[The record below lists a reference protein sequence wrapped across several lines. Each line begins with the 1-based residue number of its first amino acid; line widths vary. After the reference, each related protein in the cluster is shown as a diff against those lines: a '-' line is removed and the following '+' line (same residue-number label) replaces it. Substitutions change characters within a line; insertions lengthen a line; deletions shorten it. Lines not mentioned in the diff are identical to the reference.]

1 MGQTIFTA
9 ATQFCSYSMKS
20 AEDNTKMNER
30 GYVPITLYLWMLN
43 FKFHMVFHLPWNILL
58 LTPLPQ
64 LFENVKPILSSQDVH
79 IKAMGHIWL
88 LGHGLPSLASILLVD
103 NVLPGLCPNSSSSF
117 KFFSEASPRTPQ
129 FYVGYPFSIFRCSP
143 GSWTSLVF
151 ALTTQ
156 YYNNW

>member
-20 AEDNTKMNER
+20 AEDNTKMNEH

-43 FKFHMVFHLPWNILL
+43 FKFHMIFHLPWNILL
-58 LTPLPQ
+58 LTPPQ

-79 IKAMGHIWL
+79 IKAMGQIWL

-117 KFFSEASPRTPQ
+117 KFFLKRLLGLPSSLLDI
-129 FYVGYPFSIFRCSP
+129 PFLHFDAVP
-143 GSWTSLVF
+143 GPERPLSLH
-151 ALTTQ
+151 
-156 YYNNW
+156 